1 MGEGEGEGCLAH
13 AAEREAGVQLGL
25 GRLARAAALRDGRLV
40 RVSFRVRVRIMFG
53 LGPGKGY

>member
-13 AAEREAGVQLGL
+13 AAEREAGVQLCL
-25 GRLARAAALRDGRLV
+25 GRLARAAALRDGCLV

-53 LGPGKGY
+53 LGSGKGY